1 MCCTHCYTTSES
13 THNINQHETVGTP
26 VTFRPPVEQWCLGMA
41 APDAIILSG
50 PDFYEAHL
58 TRLYGGYKR
67 TQNLYGRAT
76 YQKDPAQVDAERNDA
91 YIYFS
96 LADRKPLD
104 CIGCVVSFEDL

>member
-1 MCCTHCYTTSES
+1 
-13 THNINQHETVGTP
+13 
-26 VTFRPPVEQWCLGMA
+26 MA
-41 APDAIILSG
+41 KDVPDAIILSG
-50 PDFYEAHL
+50 PDFYEAHI

-96 LADRKPLD
+96 LADRKRPGRFFRWRTWWYAPRLSVR
-104 CIGCVVSFEDL
+104 IPSILVLNGVYTTLKKYRIKPTQVLYNVSR